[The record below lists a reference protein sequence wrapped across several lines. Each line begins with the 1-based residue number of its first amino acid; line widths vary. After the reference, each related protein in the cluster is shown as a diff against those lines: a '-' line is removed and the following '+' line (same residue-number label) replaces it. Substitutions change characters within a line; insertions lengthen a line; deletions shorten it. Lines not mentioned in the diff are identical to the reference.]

1 MAATSLQAIIEELE
15 HLRQS
20 RVVLYVGQDRGQFVH
35 QISEEDVLPLFQ
47 CLRQQ
52 EQVDRLDLVLNLAG
66 GSISTAHWICR
77 LLHTYGKHFSVLVPS
92 KARSAATL
100 LCLGAHE
107 IVMGPFA
114 QLGPID
120 PHIAQHIAQRESS
133 VPGNPPIISAEDIRV
148 FRQMAQTWFGIQ
160 ESEHNIQLLQ
170 LLCGRIFP
178 TSLTAFFRAAQ
189 QIEVTAEQHLRLHLP
204 EASLEL
210 RQKIAE
216 YFIHGCYSHDYI
228 ITRDDARE
236 IGLNITSPSQQEET
250 VLWQIWEMCSQDLL
264 TPPSV
269 LPTGEQERY
278 PLALVASTNFLARCM
293 AGVLT
298 IQGENDAAGVQ
309 HHAQMVIEHQWEMLP
324 TGFSPHV

>member
-1 MAATSLQAIIEELE
+1 MAAISLQAMIGELE
-15 HLRQS
+15 HLRKS
-20 RVVLYVGQDRGQFVH
+20 RVILYVGQDRGQLLH
-35 QISEEDVLPLFQ
+35 QISEEDALPLFQ

-52 EQVDRLDLVLNLAG
+52 ERVDRLDLVLNTTG
-66 GSISTAHWICR
+66 GSISTAHWLCR
-77 LLHTYGKHFSVLVPS
+77 LLHAYGKHFSVLVAN
-92 KARSAATL
+92 KARSAAAL

-120 PHIAQHIAQRESS
+120 PHIAQRESS

-148 FRQMAQTWFGIQ
+148 FQQMAKTWFDIQ

-189 QIEVTAEQHLRLHLP
+189 QMEVTAEQHLRIHLP
-204 EASLEL
+204 EASPEL

-216 YFIHGCYSHDYI
+216 YFIQGCYSHDYI

-236 IGLNITSPSQQEET
+236 VGLIITSPSPQEET
-250 VLWQIWEMCSQDLL
+250 VLWQIWEMCTQDLL
-264 TPPSV
+264 SPLSILPS
-269 LPTGEQERY
+269 GEEERY
-278 PLALVASTNFLARCM
+278 PLALVASTNFLARCV
-293 AGVLT
+293 ARVLSV
-298 IQGENDAAGVQ
+298 QGENDAPGVQ
-309 HHAQMVIEHQWEMLP
+309 PHAHLVIEHEWEMLP
-324 TGFSPHV
+324 TDFTPHV

>member
-1 MAATSLQAIIEELE
+1 MTATPLQAMIGELE

-20 RVVLYVGQDRGQFVH
+20 RVILYVGQDRGQFLH
-35 QISEEDVLPLFQ
+35 QISEKDALPLFQ

-52 EQVDRLDLVLNLAG
+52 ERVDRLDLVLNTMG
-66 GSISTAHWICR
+66 GSIPTAHWLCH
-77 LLHTYGKHFSVLVPS
+77 LLHAYGKHFSVLVPN

-100 LCLGAHE
+100 LCLGANE

-120 PHIAQHIAQRESS
+120 PHIAQYIAQRDSS
-133 VPGNPPIISAEDIRV
+133 AAGNPPLISAEDIRV
-148 FRQMAQTWFGIQ
+148 FKDMAKTWFGIK
-160 ESEHNIQLLQ
+160 EEGEYNIQLLQ

-178 TSLTAFFRAAQ
+178 TSLAAFFRAAQ
-189 QIEVTAEQHLRLHLP
+189 QIEATAEQHLRLHLP

-216 YFIHGCYSHDYI
+216 YFIHGCYSHDSI

-236 IGLNITSPSQQEET
+236 VGLNITSPSPQEET
-250 VLWQIWEMCSQDLL
+250 ALWRLWEICAQGFL

-269 LPTGEQERY
+269 LPGREEEGF
-278 PLALVASTNFLARCM
+278 PLALVASTNFLARCV
-293 AGVLT
+293 ARVLSVP
-298 IQGENDAAGVQ
+298 GENDAEGIQ
-309 HHAQMVIEHQWEMLP
+309 HHVQLVEHQWEMFP
-324 TGFSPHV
+324 IGFTTNA